1 MRAKVLQV
9 AVWVGR
15 QIRALRDLRRT
26 AAQWLRDHASQCLAS
41 LWLAGLSVFGGATV
55 HRALAAQVAD
65 PPTSDH
71 PGGAIEQVA
80 MLDVDEING
89 IRTHRMH
96 ALGLAAAGEAGEPDA
111 RAIQDARAAL
121 ARGLDLDGEKVA
133 TAGKLVVVTRGGIAG
148 WLKRNRGKKADPETL
163 AWLRGEEAAEGRASY
178 AGWADRDDGNILHW
192 VRERRHPGSA
202 PAGAAATALREAGE
216 ASVNAA
222 ATAAQAEAGEASGHA
237 SAATAAQPAAG
248 ESGHASAA
256 TAAQAEAGEA
266 SGHASAATAA
276 QPAAGEASGHVNAA
290 ATAAQAA
297 AGEASGH
304 VNAAAS
310 AAQAAAGEASGHV
323 NAAASAARPDHV
335 VSPADAQVAAPASPR
350 APAVQGLELVALGGA
365 AAAALIP
372 RAPVDPSPDE
382 LAALRDRLRPLT
394 ATGAIAVSV
403 RDHHIALILLCDQ
416 LFERAGTALTEQGQQ
431 VVRELGHVVA
441 AERGQAYRIT
451 VDRDRAFEL
460 VSSLAIAG
468 VAPERVE
475 IALEKVDRA
484 LDVIEIEWLA
494 AKETP

>member
-121 ARGLDLDGEKVA
+121 AHGLDLDGEKVA

-222 ATAAQAEAGEASGHA
+222 ATAAQPAAGEASGHA
-237 SAATAAQPAAG
+237 RAAATVAQPA
-248 ESGHASAA
+248 
-256 TAAQAEAGEA
+256 AGEA

-290 ATAAQAA
+290 ATAAQPA

-304 VNAAAS
+304 V
-310 AAQAAAGEASGHV
+310 
-323 NAAASAARPDHV
+323 SAARPDHV